1 MSFFR
6 NFPITRYYFGDE
18 TRGALFN
25 DLTVYVD
32 LVDQISQN
40 THFYE
45 YYNIIDGTRPDV
57 LSYQLYGDE
66 RYYWTFYLL
75 NEKIRVQGWPLS
87 IQDIYK
93 YRKQYYPNLVLNIS
107 DPMYDEFFVGDIC
120 AAADLTAFNDFQV
133 TFVNPPFKAKIL
145 EKNYDLGQMT
155 VSPLRE
161 IRNITINEAGSGYT
175 SPPTVSFSGGGGVG
189 AAAQA
194 FIDENGTVS
203 EILITD
209 PGDNYTSA
217 PTITISA
224 PNLNRGVQATATAT
238 LSSYSIGPSTDLYS
252 VAGEPDPTNWDGTS
266 ARALSV
272 QTVAQQWDSVHHYE
286 DANGNWIDLEVNQ
299 DGGVNNFGVHL
310 IGKTP
315 VTVTDRLIQQN
326 EELSKIKVFKPEVV
340 GQIDAEYQKLLRQ

>member
-6 NFPITRYYFGDE
+6 NFPLTRYYFGDE
-18 TRGALFN
+18 TRGAIFQ
-25 DLTVYVD
+25 DLTVYID
-32 LVDQISQN
+32 LIDQLSDN

-57 LSYQLYGDE
+57 LSHMLYGDD

-75 NEKIRVQGWPLS
+75 NEKLRVQGWPLS

-107 DPMYDEFFVGDIC
+107 DPMYDEFFVGDVC
-120 AAADLTAFNDFQV
+120 AAADETAFNDYQV

-155 VSPLRE
+155 VSPMRE
-161 IRNITINEAGSGYT
+161 IRNITVNTAGSGYT
-175 SPPTVSFSGGGGVG
+175 SAPTVTFSGGGGAG

-194 FIDENGTVS
+194 FIDDAGTVTD
-203 EILITD
+203 ILITD

-224 PNLNRGVQATATAT
+224 PNIPRGVQATATAT

-252 VAGEPDPTNWDGTS
+252 VADEPDPTKWDGTS
-266 ARALSV
+266 SRSLSV

-286 DANGNWIDLEVNQ
+286 DINGNWIDLEINQ
-299 DGGVNNFGVHL
+299 DGGVNNFGVYL
-310 IGKTP
+310 VGKTP
-315 VTVTDRLIQQN
+315 ITVTDRLIQQN
-326 EELSKIKVFKPEVV
+326 EELSRIKVFKPEVV
-340 GQIDAEYQKLLRQ
+340 GQLDAEFQKLLRI